1 MTSAKGFRKEVL
13 GYTASQVYEKD
24 GIFPDD
30 VALIAKLKGFQSPF
44 SENQRTQIKEFVKQA
59 KANSETINQAVQA
72 ESDQSAPAPNFEP
85 APAPAS
91 DPMDAVTNKVST
103 HAQQDQ
109 RASMQ
114 VRIDSAITDWAVDET
129 AKNLAIAQMT
139 ASGGDL
145 SKYPVLEQMVD
156 QSKNIRRAAEA
167 ANPALLPF
175 QDMLAIAF
183 AHTPMLNGKL
193 LTLPATATLVLPAI
207 SETVAI

>member
-1 MTSAKGFRKEVL
+1 MATAQGFGTTR
-13 GYTASQVYEKD
+13 YTASQVYQKD

-30 VALIAKLKGFQSPF
+30 VTLIAKLKGFQSPF

-145 SKYPVLEQMVD
+145 SKYPALEQMVD